1 MSARLVLIVGSTAL
15 AECPVAM
22 AELDCELQGLVQA
35 LAHQGGILVTSGSV
49 GPEVMAEVMAS
60 TFGLRAIAY
69 LRDGSRRQGRKVGRW
84 HQEALVG
91 SRGVSLRDHA
101 LIQRARMA
109 LEGGF
114 AVEVRAFLDADATP
128 HSSSQQRLKLAQA
141 AGLSVVARVWRRE
154 GGIFLRQREALA
166 A

>member
-1 MSARLVLIVGSTAL
+1 MPTRLVLVVGSTAL

-35 LAHQGGILVTSGSV
+35 LAHQGGILVTSGAV
-49 GPEVMAEVMAS
+49 GPEVMAEVMAN
-60 TFGLRAIAY
+60 TFGLLAIAY

-84 HQEALVG
+84 HKETLVG

-101 LIQRARMA
+101 LLHRAQTA
-109 LEGGF
+109 VNSGF
-114 AVEVRAFLDADATP
+114 NVEVRAFLDADATA

-154 GGIFLRQREALA
+154 GGIFRRQQEAIA